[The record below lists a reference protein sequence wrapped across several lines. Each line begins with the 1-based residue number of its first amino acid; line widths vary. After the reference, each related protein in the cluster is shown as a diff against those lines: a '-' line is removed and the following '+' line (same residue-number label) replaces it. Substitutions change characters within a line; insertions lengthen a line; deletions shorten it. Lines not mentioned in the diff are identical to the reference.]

1 MDKDADLKPF
11 TSARFVF
18 LDDYTP
24 GCVERLRK
32 AYGIPEKQVVS
43 LQEHA
48 QARPI
53 IECIWLGPRPSTNDY
68 AEHLAVR
75 LKAHGF
81 APKEGT

>member
-1 MDKDADLKPF
+1 MSSESLKPF
-11 TSARFVF
+11 VSVRFVL

-32 AYGIPEKQVVS
+32 AYGIPKEQVVPLRS
-43 LQEHA
+43 SGTFSFG
-48 QARPI
+48 
-53 IECIWLGPRPSTNDY
+53 CIWLGPRPSTNDY

-81 APKEGT
+81 APKEET